1 MVVRSLC
8 QERHACQRRDMVVRW
23 GQMPVEKVAE
33 VRGERH
39 ACRRGGR
46 EGGEVGADDE
56 EIVPQARRNEM
67 LAAGGRSDG
76 AIQVLTLLRKAYSN
90 SKKIKK
96 K

>member
-1 MVVRSLC
+1 MVRSLC
-8 QERHACQRRDMVVRW
+8 QERHAC
-23 GQMPVEKVAE
+23 P
-33 VRGERH
+33 VRGERY
-39 ACRRGGR
+39 ACCRGGR
-46 EGGEVGADDE
+46 EGGEVGADDDE
-56 EIVPQARRNEM
+56 EIVPQAKRNEM